1 MFILYNFSS
10 SEPKIMLSYKGLWI
24 FCLFTCFKRVILL
37 PCRFGEPVKGFKNRE
52 CTQSFLPGVIR
63 RTVSGGR
70 AWNQP
75 FSLSCRW
82 GLLYLWWC
90 RTSDSK
96 GCFVSSSLKRQTPE
110 LIVLTNMV
118 KAKFSLH
125 VHIHIWTFIWIFHF
139 ITY

>member
-1 MFILYNFSS
+1 MCNFSS
-10 SEPKIMLSYKGLWI
+10 SETKIMLCYKGLWI
-24 FCLFTCFKRVILL
+24 FCLFTCFKRVILTS
-37 PCRFGEPVKGFKNRE
+37 CRFGEPVKGFQNRE

-70 AWNQP
+70 AGNQP
-75 FSLSCRW
+75 FSPSCRW
-82 GLLYLWWC
+82 GLLYLWRC
-90 RTSDSK
+90 RTIDSK
-96 GCFVSSSLKRQTPE
+96 GCFASSSLKRQTPE

-125 VHIHIWTFIWIFHF
+125 IRIHIWTFIWIFHS